1 MKLLID
7 LQKRKTYKWACTP
20 CIILQKVSLIGLQKL
35 TSSWH
40 IKMSSLCSQ
49 WSENEALCL
58 ALGAFK
64 KCYGPPVRRGKL
76 CCFLV
81 LEIELV
87 FIQRTLDVSET
98 WKRFLKVEEKKQ
110 TIKITK
116 LYLQQQNYV
125 SNLSFQNAIKG
136 HPNVISVHWI
146 YLSCIRSF
154 LKVLRCC
161 KICHHLLLV
170 QCKRQVL
177 TLLSWMS

>member
-116 LYLQQQNYV
+116 LYFSQT
-125 SNLSFQNAIKG
+125 K
-136 HPNVISVHWI
+136 
-146 YLSCIRSF
+146 
-154 LKVLRCC
+154 
-161 KICHHLLLV
+161 
-170 QCKRQVL
+170 L
-177 TLLSWMS
+177 TLESRHSFTDLKFILRSRLLQGAGLPKVRKSNGRLGSSKN